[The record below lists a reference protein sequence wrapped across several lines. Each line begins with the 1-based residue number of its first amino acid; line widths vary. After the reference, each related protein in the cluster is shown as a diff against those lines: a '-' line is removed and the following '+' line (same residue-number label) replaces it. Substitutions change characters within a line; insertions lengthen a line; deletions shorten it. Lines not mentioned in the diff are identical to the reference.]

1 MTACT
6 TTASSLQACW
16 CQPGGSNR
24 RRVAGSGFTPESI
37 PVSFC
42 HAVSVGPILPIMQA
56 ERFITLSQ
64 FFKMYPNDEI
74 CLQYIFT
81 IRYGQGYRCP
91 RCKRPAHWYRIRAER
106 AVSCQWCGHHLH
118 PTARTP
124 FADSRTPLQ
133 LWFYAIY
140 LFTTSRYGV
149 PATELREQLGV
160 TYKTA
165 WRMARRIRRFMAGV
179 DGALPV

>member
-1 MTACT
+1 M
-6 TTASSLQACW
+6 
-16 CQPGGSNR
+16 
-24 RRVAGSGFTPESI
+24 F
-37 PVSFC
+37 
-42 HAVSVGPILPIMQA
+42 
-56 ERFITLSQ
+56 
-64 FFKMYPNDEI
+64 PNDEA

-81 IRYGQGYRCP
+81 SATGRDIGAPSADAAPGGIVSQ
-91 RCKRPAHWYRIRAER
+91 AER

-133 LWFYAIY
+133 FWFYAIY
-140 LFTTSRYGV
+140 LLTTSRYGV
-149 PATELREQLGV
+149 PATELRAELGV

-179 DGALPV
+179 DGAVP